1 MTVGYDRVREL
12 IRLQA
17 ELIDAGLYAEAIAVG
32 GQWDAHVSVL
42 PAQAPEQVRPL
53 LEEALA
59 LAAQN
64 AAKLAAETARLAAEL
79 EHTARGRRAIAS
91 YARA

>member
-1 MTVGYDRVREL
+1 MTVGYDRLREL

-17 ELIDAGLYAEAIAVG
+17 ELIGAGLFEEAIAVG
-32 GQWDAHVSVL
+32 GQWEAHASQL
-42 PAQAPEQVRPL
+42 PAQAPEAARPH

-64 AAKLAAETARLAAEL
+64 AATLAAETAKLAKQL
-79 EHTARGRRAIAS
+79 DHVGRGRRAIAS